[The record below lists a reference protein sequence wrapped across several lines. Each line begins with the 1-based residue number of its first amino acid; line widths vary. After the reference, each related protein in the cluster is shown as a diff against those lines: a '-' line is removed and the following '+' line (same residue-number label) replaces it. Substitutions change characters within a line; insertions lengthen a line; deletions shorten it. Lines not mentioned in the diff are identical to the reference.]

1 MLGEYRNDEPSAT
14 DTDRWALEEG
24 YVSVTP
30 TRIDITDYDV
40 LDKLK
45 AWEQ

>member
-1 MLGEYRNDEPSAT
+1 LLGQYHNDEPTAT
-14 DTDRWALEEG
+14 DTDHYALQNG
-24 YVSVTP
+24 YISVTP